1 MKETKIVFTICE
13 VPYMRYFI
21 YSPKNTTM
29 RLLIN
34 GEDIET
40 QKLIA
45 QGQIA
50 SNWPC
55 KQKGHRCGMLALRSL
70 LAIDR
75 LNPDRKHKKSVSM
88 CSA

>member
-1 MKETKIVFTICE
+1 MKKTKIVFTTCE

-29 RLLIN
+29 RLLIK

-50 SNWPC
+50 SN
-55 KQKGHRCGMLALRSL
+55 
-70 LAIDR
+70 
-75 LNPDRKHKKSVSM
+75 
-88 CSA
+88 

>member
-1 MKETKIVFTICE
+1 MGLACKRIGKKSKSRNMKKTKIVFTICE

-29 RLLIN
+29 RLLIK

-50 SNWPC
+50 SN
-55 KQKGHRCGMLALRSL
+55 
-70 LAIDR
+70 
-75 LNPDRKHKKSVSM
+75 
-88 CSA
+88 